1 MNVLC
6 HQARRLLKALEPMVR
21 VSSGLSMVGV
31 FGVLGIA
38 GSFTLSLN
46 GFK

>member
-31 FGVLGIA
+31 FGVQWAIGYHID
-38 GSFTLSLN
+38 
-46 GFK
+46 